1 MGRPQRGVMIMKKGD
16 ADKRLKLL
24 RRWDHACVV
33 CGRRF
38 ASISCVTFEHLVP
51 RSLGGTGR
59 VDNIGPSHHVCN
71 SLRGTRSLVAACA
84 VMERSL
90 YTLALMGGTLAV
102 TMFLSTPVPGRR
114 VSLRWE
120 SRFRM
125 QASAL
130 RRLAV

>member
-1 MGRPQRGVMIMKKGD
+1 MITLAQRAREFML
-16 ADKRLKLL
+16 DKARHK
-24 RRWDHACVV
+24 R
-33 CGRRF
+33 
-38 ASISCVTFEHLVP
+38 
-51 RSLGGTGR
+51 
-59 VDNIGPSHHVCN
+59 IGPEGVHDVCN

>member
-1 MGRPQRGVMIMKKGD
+1 MIMKKGD

-51 RSLGGTGR
+51 RALVGTGR

-71 SLRGTRSLVAACA
+71 SLRGIQSLVAAYA
-84 VMERSL
+84 AMERSL
-90 YTLALMGGTLAV
+90 CTLALMGGASAV
-102 TMFLSTPVPGRR
+102 TVFLSTPVPNRR
-114 VSLRWE
+114 VSVRWE

-130 RRLAV
+130 GRFAV

>member
-1 MGRPQRGVMIMKKGD
+1 MVMKKGD
-16 ADKRLKLL
+16 VDKRLRLM

-51 RSLGGTGR
+51 RSMGGTGR
-59 VDNIGPSHHVCN
+59 VDNIGPSHYSCN
-71 SLRGTRSLVAACA
+71 ALRGTMSLIAAA
-84 VMERSL
+84 SLLERSL
-90 YTLALMGGTLAV
+90 CTLQLAGGAAAVATFLAV
-102 TMFLSTPVPGRR
+102 PVPGRR
-114 VSLRWE
+114 VAARWE

-130 RRLAV
+130 KRHFV